1 MTGYPPLYT
10 NSGRKG
16 VSMIGLPFRKAVI
29 ILVASII
36 TVGFLVNCS
45 STRQTRRDL
54 PPAEIEK
61 LLASAGFEKTL
72 ADTPEKMEKV
82 QSLTQR
88 MVVPHLED
96 DKVYYVYADAAVCEC
111 VYVGDELDY
120 ERFKSMLGQAETANP
135 SCIDS
140 RLRENSNW
148 SSWGNLN
155 SMCN

>member
-1 MTGYPPLYT
+1 
-10 NSGRKG
+10 
-16 VSMIGLPFRKAVI
+16 MIGSILRKTTVFMALLILTAVF
-29 ILVASII
+29 I
-36 TVGFLVNCS
+36 TNCS

>member
-1 MTGYPPLYT
+1 VTEYNPFTEQGK
-10 NSGRKG
+10 KG
-16 VSMIGLPFRKAVI
+16 VSMIGSILRKTTVFMALLILTAVF
-29 ILVASII
+29 I
-36 TVGFLVNCS
+36 TNCS

-96 DKVYYVYADAAVCEC
+96 DKVYYVYADAAVCAC

-120 ERFKSMLGQAETANP
+120 ERFKDMIGRAETANP
-135 SCIDS
+135 SCIDD

-155 SMCN
+155 NMCK